1 MPAGKKQQ
9 TNTMLVALVVFV
21 VLFIAFL
28 ITTVVLYVNIEKHK
42 TTAKDALN
50 QLEKIATSAEQKRYP
65 AEVGAIPSGQKS
77 VYGALKQYFDEMS
90 DLVLGTTV
98 EDTTA
103 EIKAQTASNQAKEM
117 LTILGQGYIDLSP
130 SDVNNIGLLRTTQK
144 LKESLD
150 LLIAAK
156 ASRDNEYNK
165 LKARF
170 DDFQTTTNQKL
181 QDILNEK
188 AEYEALVTKV
198 KSDYE
203 TIRSVLEQETDESVQ
218 MLVTDF
224 ENCKDKSVNL
234 NKELLKTRAQ
244 LSMTEGKMNLL
255 QSKLDR
261 LVPSP
266 DKAITAF
273 EPDGKI
279 ILIDEHSG
287 IVHLNLGSKDKVYRG
302 LTFVVYDKSVPITSD
317 GRGKAEIKVFDV
329 QEEFSVAKVVGADR
343 RNPIVLEDVVANL
356 VWDSKKSNKFVVTGQ
371 FDLNG
376 DGYADTDGR
385 DKIIHLIEKWGG
397 QVVDNV
403 TIEVD
408 FLVLGTEPMG
418 LSKPTFEQIEI
429 DPLAMQKYEKSLET
443 QKDYNNTLEQGNT
456 LQIPIFS
463 LDRFFYFIGYKT
475 ESSQVGAF

>member
-1 MPAGKKQQ
+1 M
-9 TNTMLVALVVFV
+9 
-21 VLFIAFL
+21 IIFL
-28 ITTVVLYVNIEKHK
+28 ITTVVLYLDSGKKK
-42 TTAKDALN
+42 TAAQDAIS
-50 QLEKIATSAEQKRYP
+50 QLEKFASSAEQKRYP
-65 AEVGAIPSGQKS
+65 GEVGAIPAGQKS
-77 VYGALKQYFDEMS
+77 VYGALKQYYDVMS
-90 DLVLGTTV
+90 DVVLGTTV
-98 EDTTA
+98 EQTTA
-103 EIKAQTASNQAKEM
+103 EIESQTAASQAKE
-117 LTILGQGYIDLSP
+117 LITVLGQGYIDLSP
-130 SDVNNIGLLRTTQK
+130 SDVNGIGLLRTTEK

-156 ASRDNEYNK
+156 ASSDAEYAK

-188 AEYEALVTKV
+188 AEYEILVNKV

-203 TIRSVLEQETDESVQ
+203 TIRTVLEQETDESVQ
-218 MLVTDF
+218 MLVTDL
-224 ENCKDKSVNL
+224 ETCKDKGANL

-255 QSKLDR
+255 QSKLER

-302 LTFVVYDKSVPITSD
+302 LAFAVYDKTVPITSD

-329 QEEFSVAKVVGADR
+329 QEKFSVAKVVAADKS
-343 RNPIVLEDVVANL
+343 NPIVLEDLVANL
-356 VWDSKKSNKFVVTGQ
+356 VWDSEKANKFVVTGQ

-376 DGYADTDGR
+376 DGYVETDGQE
-385 DKIIHLIEKWGG
+385 KIVHLIENWGG
-397 QVVDNV
+397 QVVNNV

-408 FLVLGTEPMG
+408 FLVLGTAPMP
-418 LSKPTFEQIEI
+418 LPKPTFEQIEI
-429 DPLAMQKYEKSLET
+429 DPLAMQKYEKSLEI
-443 QKDYNNTLEQGNT
+443 QKNYNDTLEQANT
-456 LQIPIFS
+456 LQIPVFS
-463 LDRFFYFIGYKT
+463 LERFLYFIGYKA